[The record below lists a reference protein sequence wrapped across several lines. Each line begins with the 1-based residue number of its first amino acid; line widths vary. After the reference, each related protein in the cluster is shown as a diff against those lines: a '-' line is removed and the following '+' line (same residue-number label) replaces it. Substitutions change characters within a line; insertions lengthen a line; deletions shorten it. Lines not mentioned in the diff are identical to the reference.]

1 MEMKSLLKP
10 MAFAFL
16 LVAALLAVAPFTAKA
31 QIASTDAA
39 RYLAILPLVEYDH
52 KYYGTLN
59 MNQISDELMAKL
71 CPKTNFRT
79 TLGCAYVGKDD
90 RVIMIA
96 SDETI
101 KRAGWDRATVVRD
114 EIGHCNG
121 WPNDHSG
128 ARWEASR

>member
-1 MEMKSLLKP
+1 
-10 MAFAFL
+10 L